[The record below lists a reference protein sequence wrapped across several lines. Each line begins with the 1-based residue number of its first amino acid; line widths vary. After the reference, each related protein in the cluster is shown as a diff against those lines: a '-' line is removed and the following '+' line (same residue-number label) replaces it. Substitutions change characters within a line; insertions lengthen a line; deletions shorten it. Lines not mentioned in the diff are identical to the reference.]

1 MRAGC
6 KLTCIKS
13 TLYNTCFIKT
23 CFISDELL
31 GGQFLFETLRISLTV
46 KSGENV
52 AKSKCF
58 KNSCDGDRYFF
69 RTEKWIQGFLCKN
82 INILLTN

>member
-58 KNSCDGDRYFF
+58 KNSLMETAIFF
-69 RTEKWIQGFLCKN
+69 ELKN
-82 INILLTN
+82 GYKVSCVKILIFC